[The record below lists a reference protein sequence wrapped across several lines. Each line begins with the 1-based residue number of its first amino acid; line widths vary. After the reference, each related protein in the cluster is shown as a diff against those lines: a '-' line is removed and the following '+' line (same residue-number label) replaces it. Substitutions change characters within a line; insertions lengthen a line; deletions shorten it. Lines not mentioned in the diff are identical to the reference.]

1 MLRVY
6 RACNIPQYCGEL
18 RFSCL
23 ALLPSSLTYLFLG
36 RLRGLSYGAGH
47 VCSWGW
53 RPCNANPPPQLR
65 KVPCLPVQK
74 ENNKELSVAA
84 ASGVQCT
91 HQNMSK
97 TAAIFSSS
105 GASTAQ
111 LDRFALI
118 VPDELLHFLAN
129 VSQSAIGKERNEGKS
144 LPPWR
149 CHFHT
154 LGLAAC
160 QQTGQWKEAERRT
173 LGLWEPSPRLR
184 SALVFFL
191 KAHGRTWMKAE
202 L

>member
-1 MLRVY
+1 MFMGA
-6 RACNIPQYCGEL
+6 RAYLFAGRLVGYWQSQQNT
-18 RFSCL
+18 
-23 ALLPSSLTYLFLG
+23 PSSLSPS
-36 RLRGLSYGAGH
+36 LSSA
-47 VCSWGW
+47 
-53 RPCNANPPPQLR
+53 
-65 KVPCLPVQK
+65 
-74 ENNKELSVAA
+74 
-84 ASGVQCT
+84 
-91 HQNMSK
+91 
-97 TAAIFSSS
+97 AAIFSSS

-160 QQTGQWKEAERRT
+160 QQTGQSKEVEWT
-173 LGLWEPSPRLR
+173 LGLSERRSFL
-184 SALVFFL
+184 SALRMWITSVL
-191 KAHGRTWMKAE
+191 EIHRWVNRVHPCLLSHVALNNEVT

>member
-1 MLRVY
+1 MLKECY
-6 RACNIPQYCGEL
+6 DDYLQYSSVLEKALG
-18 RFSCL
+18 L
-23 ALLPSSLTYLFLG
+23 ALLHSSFTYHFLG
-36 RLRGLSYGAGH
+36 HLWGLSYDASH

-65 KVPCLPVQK
+65 KVPSLPVQN

-84 ASGVQCT
+84 ASRVQCT

-160 QQTGQWKEAERRT
+160 QQTGQSKEVDWT
-173 LGLWEPSPRLR
+173 LGLSERRSKRGGFL
-184 SALVFFL
+184 SALRC
-191 KAHGRTWMKAE
+191 G
-202 L
+202 